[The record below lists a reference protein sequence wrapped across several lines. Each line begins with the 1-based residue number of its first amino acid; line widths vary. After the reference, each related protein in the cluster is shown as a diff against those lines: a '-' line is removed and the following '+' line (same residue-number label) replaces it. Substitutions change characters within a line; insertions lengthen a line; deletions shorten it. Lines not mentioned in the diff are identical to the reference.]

1 LDPATT
7 EVNDKKFFLIGQT
20 TTKDAARPQG
30 RQTHNQPQKKQ
41 EKHNLARVRAVT
53 LRTACWVCPPA
64 IECIWLLL
72 LLLPH
77 KKEGGKE
84 VRRQGGDKRIRTPS
98 HLETL
103 LSPAADAPR
112 KQEIPQGC
120 CDVRLLSSSAASC
133 FREGGLVQK
142 EQRSAWLSKQVR
154 ARWLPKTVRGGP
166 TVAIV
171 LP

>member
-1 LDPATT
+1 MDPATT
-7 EVNDKKFFLIGQT
+7 EVNDKKTFLIGQT
-20 TTKDAARPQG
+20 ATKDAARPQG
-30 RQTHNQPQKKQ
+30 RQTHNQAECEQAALKQ
-41 EKHNLARVRAVT
+41 ASARDRTSVT
-53 LRTACWVCPPA
+53 VCRSFSSTT
-64 IECIWLLL
+64 ESFLLLL

-133 FREGGLVQK
+133 FRGRGLLHRQGSVP
-142 EQRSAWLSKQVR
+142 STIKQEH
-154 ARWLPKTVRGGP
+154 ARWLPMFGYVLGG
-166 TVAIV
+166 T
-171 LP
+171 

>member
-1 LDPATT
+1 MTTKNQPATT
-7 EVNDKKFFLIGQT
+7 QT
-20 TTKDAARPQG
+20 T
-30 RQTHNQPQKKQ
+30 KQ
-41 EKHNLARVRAVT
+41 QASARVHTSATVCRAPSCTIGDV
-53 LRTACWVCPPA
+53 LR
-64 IECIWLLL
+64 LL

-133 FREGGLVQK
+133 FRGRGLLHRQGSVP
-142 EQRSAWLSKQVR
+142 STIKQEH
-154 ARWLPKTVRGGP
+154 ARWLPMFGYVLGG
-166 TVAIV
+166 T
-171 LP
+171 